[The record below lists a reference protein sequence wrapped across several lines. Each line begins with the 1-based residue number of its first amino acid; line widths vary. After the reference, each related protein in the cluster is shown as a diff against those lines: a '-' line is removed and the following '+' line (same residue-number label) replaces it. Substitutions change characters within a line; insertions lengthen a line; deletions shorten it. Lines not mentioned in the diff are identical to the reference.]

1 MLIYLDDVSVDLEGN
16 TLGELLQSAS
26 TKLRENGRIVAEV
39 QIDGQVMTPGDL
51 DKAQAEPVTGQV
63 RLVSTD
69 ASKLALDVLEQVQV
83 TLGESKEIMQEA
95 ADLFQQD
102 RVTDAMQKIGQS
114 MQVWQHV
121 QQAVTQSA
129 TLMRINLDELE
140 YEGKSIGQWS
150 DELLEKFQQLRAGLE
165 ASDTVALSDALSY
178 EWPQQI
184 EHWQGIL
191 GRLMARI
198 QSEH

>member
-1 MLIYLDDVSVDLEGN
+1 MLIYLDDVSVDMEGN
-16 TLGELLQSAS
+16 TLGELLQNAS
-26 TKLRENGRIVAEV
+26 TRLRENGRIVAEV
-39 QIDGQVMTPGDL
+39 QVDGQVMSPNDL
-51 DKAQAEPVTGQV
+51 EQAQAEPVKGEV

-69 ASKLALDVLEQVQV
+69 ASRLALDVLEQVQV
-83 TLGESKEIMQEA
+83 TLGESRQVMQEA
-95 ADLFQQD
+95 ADCFQQD
-102 RVTDAMQKIGQS
+102 RVTDAMQKIGQA

-150 DELLEKFQQLRAGLE
+150 DQLLEQFQQLRAGLE

-178 EWPQQI
+178 EWPEQI
-184 EHWQGIL
+184 GHWQGIL
-191 GRLMARI
+191 GRLMTRI
-198 QSEH
+198 QSEQ